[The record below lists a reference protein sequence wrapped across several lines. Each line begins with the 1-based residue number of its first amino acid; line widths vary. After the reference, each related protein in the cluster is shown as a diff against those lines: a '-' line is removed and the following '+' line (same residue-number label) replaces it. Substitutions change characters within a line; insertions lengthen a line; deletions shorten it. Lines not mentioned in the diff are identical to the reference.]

1 MVRPVVIVEA
11 QEAIEGALD
20 LRELG
25 EVAAAELHAPVLVD
39 PTPERDESSRIRE
52 EASSARLGAEE
63 RAARLQSVA
72 VGGASGC
79 PNR

>member
-1 MVRPVVIVEA
+1 MRVAVVRPVVSVEA

-39 PTPERDESSRIRE
+39 PTPEGRE
-52 EASSARLGAEE
+52 F
-63 RAARLQSVA
+63 
-72 VGGASGC
+72 
-79 PNR
+79 